1 MFENEFNSVSQAWS
15 IDVIDLFGT
24 SIFYTWYIFLNV
36 SLTRYE
42 INLVLNF
49 TIN

>member
-1 MFENEFNSVSQAWS
+1 MF
-15 IDVIDLFGT
+15 IDLFGT